1 MADNEQI
8 TFEGTRYGG
17 LVKIKGTATG
27 MGDEKKLPKGA
38 RVAFVGT
45 GLVEAVAFKEAAGVN
60 VREHTTAVEDVQIV
74 PEEVVADIVE
84 EMRELET
91 GQPRLL
97 SVDGES
103 RRAARAAVRERVAQ
117 IVKGYLPADD
127 DAQDVD
133 YFANAPCI
141 EETIERIAA
150 DPDTFESV
158 EDYFAHLEEQYV
170 VLAAVALAGVESMHR
185 RRCQAIEDAR
195 IAAETAARE
204 AAMAAAEATAVSSDD
219 VADSEA
225 AALNRDDGAVVLADA
240 IGEVI
245 EEVAPDAE
253 DGPVEWPTVPLTGEN
268 HLADDGLPADPEFDV
283 DPDAAQGERMATDAQ
298 RVALSKQIMAMSGD
312 ARLAAEWVEWCD
324 AHGIPQHP
332 SEMTFEQARKALVF
346 VGDAENAEAGG

>member
-1 MADNEQI
+1 MADAEQI

-38 RVAFVGT
+38 RLAFVGT
-45 GLVEAVAFKEAAGVN
+45 GLIEAVSFKEAAGVN

-103 RRAARAAVRERVAQ
+103 RRAARAAVRERTNQ
-117 IVKGYLPADD
+117 IARGHLPEDD
-127 DAQDVD
+127 DGQEVSF
-133 YFANAPCI
+133 FASAPIVEAII
-141 EETIERIAA
+141 EAIDA
-150 DPDTFESV
+150 DPDDFDSLETYYAEV
-158 EDYFAHLEEQYV
+158 EQSYV
-170 VLAAVALAGVESMHR
+170 VLAAMALAGVESMHR

-195 IAAETAARE
+195 TAAETAARE

-225 AALNRDDGAVVLADA
+225 AALNRDDGSVVLADA
-240 IGEVI
+240 INEVI
-245 EEVAPDAE
+245 EEVAPDAD
-253 DGPVEWPTVPLTGEN
+253 DGPE
-268 HLADDGLPADPEFDV
+268 LAD
-283 DPDAAQGERMATDAQ
+283 PDEGGDRPATDAQ
-298 RVALSKQIMAMSGD
+298 RVALSKQLMAMSGN

-324 AHGIPQHP
+324 GHGIPQHP

>member
-1 MADNEQI
+1 MAESEQI

-38 RVAFVGT
+38 RLAFVGT
-45 GLVEAVAFKEAAGVN
+45 GLIEAVSFKEAAGVN

-103 RRAARAAVRERVAQ
+103 RRAARAAVRERTHQ
-117 IVKGYLPADD
+117 IVRGHLPEDD
-127 DAQDVD
+127 DTQEVSF
-133 YFANAPCI
+133 FASAPIVEAII
-141 EETIERIAA
+141 EAIDANPDDFDSLETYYAEVE
-150 DPDTFESV
+150 ES
-158 EDYFAHLEEQYV
+158 YV
-170 VLAAVALAGVESMHR
+170 VLAAMALAGVESMHR

-195 IAAETAARE
+195 EAAETAARE
-204 AAMAAAEATAVSSDD
+204 AAQAQAEATAVSSDD

-240 IGEVI
+240 IDEVI

-253 DGPVEWPTVPLTGEN
+253 DGPVEHTTAEQDAALEGN
-268 HLADDGLPADPEFDV
+268 
-283 DPDAAQGERMATDAQ
+283 DPDELERRAEAAGADRPATDAQ
-298 RVALSKQIMAMSGD
+298 RVALSKQIMAMSD
-312 ARLAAEWVEWCD
+312 NPRLAAEWVEWCD
-324 AHGIPQHP
+324 GHGIPQHP